1 MQIAAMRAN
10 DLTGLESG
18 HDPVRALVAG
28 SCRQPRA
35 AVVERL
41 EALLTAGV
49 ARAPVFERNPM
60 LTSLFGRE
68 GATFDSAGIA
78 EAVARW
84 LGGDRAMPV
93 AASVSRP
100 ETRTL
105 TTLLRD
111 AWRGYPELR
120 PILVEGSP
128 DAPRAKSMRDP
139 GLVRRTHH
147 FVVLRMGGRLYVV
160 DGARGQV
167 FDSLRTYLGAVTPP
181 GSGGGWGARMT
192 WFRILDDACETQAGG
207 GLGAVN

>member
-1 MQIAAMRAN
+1 MQIAAMRTN
-10 DLTGLESG
+10 DHTVFDGR
-18 HDPVRALVAG
+18 HDPMRALTAR

-35 AVVERL
+35 EIVERFT
-41 EALLTAGV
+41 ALLAAGV

-68 GATFDSAGIA
+68 GTAFDNARIA

-93 AASVSRP
+93 SASVARP

-147 FVVLRMGGRLYVV
+147 FVVLRMGGRLYVI

-167 FDSLRTYLGAVTPP
+167 FDSLRTYLGAVTLP
-181 GSGGGWGARMT
+181 GPGGGWGARMT
-192 WFRILDDACETQAGG
+192 WFRILDDSGETEA
-207 GLGAVN
+207 GLGLSAVN